1 MSDSEKPEGDL
12 SESDAVR
19 TGDDGEPR
27 AIMETL
33 QKGGSDEETDVEI
46 LEK

>member
-19 TGDDGEPR
+19 TDEDGEPR

-33 QKGGSDEETDVEI
+33 QKGGSDKDADVDV